1 MTAPRL
7 GGASHPTATTRIQG
21 TAISL
26 CDYCKSLHIDPP
38 PPVVS
43 TSSPFSTL
51 QLARSFSAVRLNV
64 FLPCCNIHF
73 FHFL

>member
-7 GGASHPTATTRIQG
+7 GGAPHPTATTRIQG

-43 TSSPFSTL
+43 TSSPFSIFSWHDRS
-51 QLARSFSAVRLNV
+51 QL
-64 FLPCCNIHF
+64 
-73 FHFL
+73 